1 MTDLTRVTI
10 AVLVSLTPLAFAPG
24 CAGCQRPQPGP
35 SPSTGGV
42 TGTGGYPATG
52 GTTATGGQS
61 TGGTAP
67 SGGTA
72 GTGGVPA
79 DDCEAAEW
87 RIRDL
92 DCRHDSDG
100 GPGKPR
106 WLTPS
111 GTPLSVVCRDRAADN
126 DPICPAC
133 LMRIKTCDGI
143 EACRPLSPGV
153 CP

>member
-1 MTDLTRVTI
+1 MTRF
-10 AVLVSLTPLAFAPG
+10 FALLLLGLIPILGTLGVPG
-24 CAGCQRPQPGP
+24 CAGCQVKHGP
-35 SPSTGGV
+35 TPATGGAP
-42 TGTGGYPATG
+42 GTG
-52 GTTATGGQS
+52 GTTATGGSSDATGGQT

-92 DCRHDSDG
+92 KCMRASD
-100 GPGKPR
+100 GKPR

-111 GTPLSVVCRDRAADN
+111 GIPLSVVCRDRAADN

-133 LMRIKTCDGI
+133 LASIANCDGI
-143 EACRPLSPGV
+143 DACRPLSPGV
-153 CP
+153 CR